1 MWKKIIEWIVGSF
14 LVSFIIKHSKRI
26 IIPGFEKLPIYDVAE
41 FFWRGI
47 MKGTLTMR
55 ASAVAFNLFLA
66 IFPSV
71 IFVFTLIPYIPIHHF
86 QEHLLDVL
94 QNFMPKNAYEVTR
107 ETIEDIVK
115 HQRGGLLSVGFIS
128 ALYFSTNGFNSLITA
143 FNNTYHQIE
152 TRTGF
157 QQRLI
162 SILLVIIST
171 LMILIAIALMIGSE
185 YSLHKIFH
193 RGQLYYHL
201 IQSGRWIIVSI
212 LFYCLI
218 SITFYL
224 GPSGKL
230 GWKFASAGSM
240 LATILSLATSIGF
253 AYYVNHFGK
262 YNKLYGSIGTLI
274 VILVWIYFNAL
285 VVLIGFDLNASIFKA
300 KRDKES
306 LQNKILE

>member
-1 MWKKIIEWIVGSF
+1 
-14 LVSFIIKHSKRI
+14 
-26 IIPGFEKLPIYDVAE
+26 
-41 FFWRGI
+41 

-240 LATILSLATSIGF
+240 LATILSLVTSIGF